1 MARPNIITQYI
12 NAELPTISEQKRLP
26 YRPAQWEVD
35 SVYRALNRCI
45 FDNQLTQPEIVLGQW
60 QKCWGMCI
68 WEENRQRRGSWG
80 KQGTWC
86 NMRLSDKWYS
96 PQWFITV
103 MAHEMVHQYQW
114 DVNRFERYDQGL
126 DRDIDGSHGPSFFAW
141 RGNLADW
148 GIPLKTAHRMRKWFV
163 HQDLWRT

>member
-12 NAELPTISEQKRLP
+12 NADLPTLSEQKRLP

-45 FDNQLTQPEIVLGQW
+45 FNNQLTQPEIVLGQW
-60 QKCWGMCI
+60 PKYWGMCV
-68 WEENRQRRGSWG
+68 WEDQRQRRGSWG

-86 NMRLSDKWYS
+86 TMRLSNKWYS
-96 PQWFITV
+96 PQWFITI

-114 DVNRFERYDQGL
+114 DINRFERYDQGF
-126 DRDIDGSHGPSFFAW
+126 DRDVEGAHGPSFFAW
-141 RGNLADW
+141 RDQLADW
-148 GIPLKTAHRMRKWFV
+148 DVPLKTAHRTRKWFK